1 MTLYFEGRILPV
13 TYLTVANL
21 TRPIILAGFSTC
33 SEGQMVTQSRNIMW
47 QMVTQPQVYLR
58 TVNPN

>member
-33 SEGQMVTQSRNIMW
+33 SEGHGNTIQKYYVADGHTTTS
-47 QMVTQPQVYLR
+47 LFKDS
-58 TVNPN
+58 